1 MDAFIQKFCEKYSLP
16 IALSLQLL
24 DNMEKFTFHKGDF
37 LVQEGG
43 RNSNFYIVSKGIWRG
58 HYLNDGVDVSVW
70 FASEGEAIFSS
81 WGYVENT
88 VSLVSIEAMCDSELY
103 GISKAKLE
111 VLYAGSVELANFG
124 RRLFE
129 QQFLGLESWMITGGS
144 PRAKE
149 RYLTLLE
156 ENPELLQY
164 VPLKHIASYL
174 WITPQS
180 LSRPCRTGEKEKRP
194 MTILAFT
201 GLVLSYGNALFSL
214 LFLVWFIFALMDGR
228 KVGIR

>member
-1 MDAFIQKFCEKYSLP
+1 
-16 IALSLQLL
+16 
-24 DNMEKFTFHKGDF
+24 MEKFTFRKGDF

-70 FASEGEAIFSS
+70 FASEGETIFSS

-88 VSLVSIEAMCDSELY
+88 PSLVSIEAMCDSELY
-103 GISKAKLE
+103 GISKARLE
-111 VLYAGSVELANFG
+111 ALYAGSVELANLG

-144 PRAKE
+144 PRAEE

-180 LSRPCRTGEKEKRP
+180 LSRIR
-194 MTILAFT
+194 A
-201 GLVLSYGNALFSL
+201 GL
-214 LFLVWFIFALMDGR
+214 GR
-228 KVGIR
+228 KKKE